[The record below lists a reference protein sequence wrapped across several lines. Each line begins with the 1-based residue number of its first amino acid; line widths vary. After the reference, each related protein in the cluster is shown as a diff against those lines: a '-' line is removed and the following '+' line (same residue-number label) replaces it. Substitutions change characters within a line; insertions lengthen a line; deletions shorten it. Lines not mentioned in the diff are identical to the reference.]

1 MWDGM
6 SVCLCFLLGEEG
18 EIVELYLWG
27 DFLFFFLG
35 GLIMEIKMVWHW
47 HEARFLILFF
57 LRKKEGVSRSE
68 SG

>member
-27 DFLFFFLG
+27 DFLFFFFRG
-35 GLIMEIKMVWHW
+35 FNYGNKN
-47 HEARFLILFF
+47 
-57 LRKKEGVSRSE
+57 GVALA
-68 SG
+68 